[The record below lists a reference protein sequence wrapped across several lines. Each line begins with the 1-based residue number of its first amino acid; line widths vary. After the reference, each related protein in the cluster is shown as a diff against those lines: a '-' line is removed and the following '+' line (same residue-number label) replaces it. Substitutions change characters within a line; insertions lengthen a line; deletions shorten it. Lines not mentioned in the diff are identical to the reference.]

1 MQVDP
6 EDPDN
11 DIRLLRILKNR
22 FTGETGDAGTMVYDR
37 ETGRLL
43 EEELAALM
51 QPQDEEEESEEHDSN
66 ETDDLTVH

>member
-1 MQVDP
+1 
-6 EDPDN
+6 
-11 DIRLLRILKNR
+11 LKNR